1 MIRVE
6 ISFDTYKHLMLRRR
20 DETHS
25 LDDVIRE
32 LAGLEPAPPVGRRAW
47 FQKDLSLR
55 HGTELRA
62 PYKGAFYPAA
72 IVDGEWIKNG
82 EVMSSPSAA
91 ARAITGNSV
100 NGWDFWEAKQ
110 PGDESFTSLK
120 ALQARWHAYETTPA
134 QRRTH
139 ERLN

>member
-72 IVDGEWIKNG
+72 IVDGEWIQNG
-82 EVMSSPSAA
+82 EVMDTTYDPKWVNPIPRRVAA
-91 ARAITGNSV
+91 AA
-100 NGWDFWEAKQ
+100 
-110 PGDESFTSLK
+110 PGS
-120 ALQARWHAYETTPA
+120 R
-134 QRRTH
+134 
-139 ERLN
+139 